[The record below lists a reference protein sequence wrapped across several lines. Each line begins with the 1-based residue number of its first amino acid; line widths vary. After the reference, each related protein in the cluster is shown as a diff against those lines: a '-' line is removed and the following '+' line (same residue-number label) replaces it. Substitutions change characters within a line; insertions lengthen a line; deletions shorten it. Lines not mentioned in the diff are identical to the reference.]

1 MKAVLSLMTD
11 FREFGNFD
19 DLAENLAGQIGGRLN
34 DAINAR
40 GCASLAVS
48 GGSTP
53 LVVYER
59 LSQIPL
65 DWEKVTLVLVDDR
78 WVDPGLKGSNEGAVL
93 QALRRGP
100 AARARFVGLKTPHA
114 TPRDAT
120 DSINERLRTVPLPF
134 DVVVLGMGPDG
145 HTASWF
151 PRAEG
156 LTEALARQAPLA
168 VAVTAKRSEVT
179 GPFTERMTLT
189 LRALKGARFTVMLL
203 KGKKKRSAW
212 TRALGPGPVE
222 DMPVRALLNEP
233 SIDPVVFWAPDDGD
247 AR

>member
-1 MKAVLSLMTD
+1 MTD
-11 FREFGNFD
+11 FREFGSFD
-19 DLAENLAGQIGGRLN
+19 DLAETVAGQIADRLT
-34 DAINAR
+34 DAIAAR
-40 GCASLAVS
+40 GRASFAVS

-53 LVVYER
+53 LAVYEC
-59 LSQIPL
+59 LSQMPV

-93 QALRRGP
+93 KSLRRGP
-100 AARARFVGLKTPHA
+100 AAKARFVGLKTPHA
-114 TPRDAT
+114 TPGDAS

-134 DVVVLGMGPDG
+134 DVVVLGMGSDG

-151 PRAEG
+151 PRADG
-156 LTEALARQAPLA
+156 LTEALASKAPLA

-189 LRALKGARFTVMLL
+189 LRALKGARFTAMLL
-203 KGKKKRSAW
+203 KGKEKRAAW

-233 SIDPVVFWAPDDGD
+233 TIDPVVFWAPDEGD